1 MSDEGGRW
9 RGPERQGGTGRRGRR
24 TEWKRERT
32 GRSPDTHRVSV
43 FCYLDHMTPGTSVK
57 HEKYTEES
65 ERGENTLLHKDND
78 LSTNR
83 LFRKSV
89 PDDKHS
95 NARERERET
104 ETETETDRDRE
115 RQTDR
120 QTDRQTETERV
131 HPVVGRGKGG

>member
-1 MSDEGGRW
+1 
-9 RGPERQGGTGRRGRR
+9 
-24 TEWKRERT
+24 
-32 GRSPDTHRVSV
+32 
-43 FCYLDHMTPGTSVK
+43 MTPGTSVK

-95 NARERERET
+95 NARERET

>member
-104 ETETETDRDRE
+104 ETETDRDRE